1 MTETD
6 VIDFIQGLKGVET
19 VTHTGGI
26 FFFVGAER
34 MLPMITLALND
45 TWDAA
50 SNLELSGAYRLNIG
64 VTKKTFSDL
73 FREETGFD
81 FTAYD
86 VLMPHPIYG
95 AQYWVCIL
103 NPSAATFEHTVK
115 PLIEEC
121 YQRAVEVAARR
132 DARKNAG

>member
-81 FTAYD
+81 FTAY
-86 VLMPHPIYG
+86 G